1 MEMGPGEGSI
11 GSARDSGSG
20 GMGGVD
26 DGGVFYDGPLQG
38 RERLEPVHW
47 YIDFGLENVI
57 REQLFRDER
66 FLKERGNH
74 RVNNPATGES
84 PYQGEAYAE
93 LLQKTG
99 GKAGRWESSLVEL
112 MFDSVQPFRKASHS
126 STILSVRYMDVDPR
140 NRGKAWASAV
150 VAVIP
155 GPSIPKAMRA
165 YLLRTV
171 AALQRLAEDGM
182 EVTQPRTIGPQ
193 HDPAFKYKHHVY
205 FKSWR
210 MEDWLH
216 FVRTFA
222 PFIFRGVLRG
232 TAQVMWQKLTDAVC
246 HYFTPLLAADRVT
259 FLASASAAHRRL
271 CEFAQL
277 AEENTFPDKTFS
289 VNLHICCCRLLRQEQ
304 RVGAAAGD
312 LEFAV
317 ERVMQYYKRV
327 ASGVAYKPEQHFANE
342 VLLTGAMA
350 EKLANQDVAQQAAAV
365 AAQAAATQEAAAAAE
380 QEQLSDDE
388 DLTVDPRQRSGY
400 GPGSSQDG
408 ADISAGTSR
417 ELAVGT
423 VFVPAT
429 ELSQLPASESEV
441 VPATQPSQ
449 QRRSTRHRSGYG
461 PGGSQDGADISAG
474 TSRELAVGTV
484 FVPATELSQLPA
496 SESEVVPATQPSQ
509 QLPVS
514 RRARS
519 THALEPPPASISAP
533 RSHRLAAGV
542 YSRSSGAGKC
552 GSSGTAPQHEA

>member
-1 MEMGPGEGSI
+1 METGPDDGSI
-11 GSARDSGSG
+11 GSAHDSGSG
-20 GMGGVD
+20 SMGGFG
-26 DGGVFYDGPLQG
+26 DGGVFDGGPLQG
-38 RERLEPVHW
+38 RERLEPAHW

-74 RVNNPATGES
+74 RMNNPATGES

-182 EVTQPRTIGPQ
+182 EVTQPRTIGTQ

-205 FKSWR
+205 LIGR
-210 MEDWLH
+210 AVRVGDARLH
-216 FVRTFA
+216 LTHADQVE
-222 PFIFRGVLRG
+222 RGQVADALVLRAHG
-232 TAQVMWQKLTDAVC
+232 LE
-246 HYFTPLLAADRVT
+246 PGRGAADRRDAAAALSAYPVKASNPFTALSYVDLQDMFRVPVVHALLYGVVRAFVLCMLDGTAPEALAFTRDDKRLIQSRASRVVVPSDFGRPYLDLVDYQAT

-271 CEFAQL
+271 CEFAKL

-350 EKLANQDVAQQAAAV
+350 EVRAQHSLLSLEDVAGRRQADF
-365 AAQAAATQEAAAAAE
+365 
-380 QEQLSDDE
+380 SD
-388 DLTVDPRQRSGY
+388 VQRLG
-400 GPGSSQDG
+400 
-408 ADISAGTSR
+408 
-417 ELAVGT
+417 
-423 VFVPAT
+423 
-429 ELSQLPASESEV
+429 
-441 VPATQPSQ
+441 
-449 QRRSTRHRSGYG
+449 
-461 PGGSQDGADISAG
+461 
-474 TSRELAVGTV
+474 
-484 FVPATELSQLPA
+484 
-496 SESEVVPATQPSQ
+496 
-509 QLPVS
+509 
-514 RRARS
+514 RA
-519 THALEPPPASISAP
+519 
-533 RSHRLAAGV
+533 
-542 YSRSSGAGKC
+542 
-552 GSSGTAPQHEA
+552 